1 MSALLV
7 AQAMLHSLRMHQAAE
22 EIVIKAAL
30 PNDLAGSPLY
40 VALKVMPGSAA
51 ALATWMADQ
60 GIENPVAASDLHITT
75 VYSRTPVPLYQL
87 FDKPKEVTEQLD
99 PASYELGL
107 LGPKGDLVL
116 YVDSPMACASHEYA
130 AGLGAS
136 YDHPSYRP
144 HITLSYDFAQ
154 GAAMPPAPPPFAL
167 EVGNEYAEA
176 LKPREEAIAGS

>member
-99 PASYELGL
+99 PASYELGI
-107 LGPKGDLVL
+107 LGEEGALVMF
-116 YVDSPMACASHEYA
+116 VDSPMACASHEYA

-136 YDHPSYRP
+136 WDYPSYRP
-144 HITLSYDFAQ
+144 HVTLSYAP
-154 GAAMPPAPPPFAL
+154 GTTMPPAPPPFAI
-167 EVGNEYAEA
+167 EVGGEFARRLDA
-176 LKPREEAIAGS
+176 PH